1 MMGIKEG
8 IKIWY
13 PNIFND
19 RSIFEIDVRKLFHE
33 ENRSTWIWW
42 RMLWSKMFFRNPFR
56 PRDLASNIQDI
67 HYMQCFSGAPLWLID
82 V

>member
-1 MMGIKEG
+1 MRGIKEA

-33 ENRSTWIWW
+33 ENRSTWIWR
-42 RMLWSKMFFRNPFR
+42 RML
-56 PRDLASNIQDI
+56 
-67 HYMQCFSGAPLWLID
+67 
-82 V
+82 